1 MTTPLGSAS
10 EGPSS
15 EFSSLSLDMKD
26 VTSASLDAWFVLREI
41 ARASDNS
48 IVLRGSTKK
57 HIIPVALKCHATMSN
72 DARQMVAQEPLTYE
86 ILVYDHAVTAVSAP
100 DFFVSSL
107 GTVRRQWYFE
117 DSAVSAE
124 GLGPADTALLRWM
137 LRFTYPSIDELNEGA
152 TILVMRD
159 HGPTSVWRYFSRKRR
174 DDILHLSLAA
184 FVVQII
190 SALDVMAAH
199 GIVHGDLRWENILY
213 PRVEELT
220 YFDLTTRRYE
230 KEWSNF
236 SCVPVRRVVK
246 VFDWDHAFFSH
257 MPFDAKKKAQYSFQ
271 ASEHTNMNS
280 VYDTLGFL
288 RLLYHHFPGVLLDA
302 ADTKDMEPA
311 FTKYAYQDPRDGA
324 ILQQASDGACRWQ
337 NIERVEEAVQA
348 AKKTVYDR
356 AAACLVTERRRR
368 TTEAFELATEGGEMM
383 RVVELMRTPRVH
395 DLDHTSLETLREAAR
410 ASRGY
415 PEGPCY
421 DKALDF
427 LSGILRS

>member
-1 MTTPLGSAS
+1 
-10 EGPSS
+10 
-15 EFSSLSLDMKD
+15 MKD
-26 VTSASLDAWFVLREI
+26 VTSVSLDAWFVLWEV

-57 HIIPVALKCHATMSN
+57 HGIPVALKCHAMMSN

-86 ILVYDHAVTAVSAP
+86 ILVYDHAVTAVSGT

-107 GTVRRQWYFE
+107 GTIRRQWYFE
-117 DSAVSAE
+117 ESTVSTE

-159 HGPTSVWRYFSRKRR
+159 HGPTSVWGYFSRKRPSSPS
-174 DDILHLSLAA
+174 SLAA

-213 PRVEELT
+213 PRVEGVT
-220 YFDLTTRRYE
+220 YFDLETRRYE
-230 KEWSNF
+230 KESKSF
-236 SCVPVRRVVK
+236 SCVPVHRVVK

-257 MPFDAKKKAQYSFQ
+257 MPFDAKKKARYSFQ
-271 ASEHTNMNS
+271 ASENTNMNS

-288 RLLYHHFPGVLLDA
+288 RLLYHQFPGVFLDA
-302 ADTKDMEPA
+302 ADTKRMEPA

-324 ILQQASDGACRWQ
+324 ILHQASDGASRWQ
-337 NIERVEEAVQA
+337 NIERLEEAVRE
-348 AKKTVYDR
+348 AKRTVYDR

-368 TTEAFELATEGGEMM
+368 TTEAFELAMEGGEMM
-383 RVVELMRTPRVH
+383 RIAEMMRTPRVH

-410 ASRGY
+410 TSRGY
-415 PEGPCY
+415 PEGPFY
-421 DKALDF
+421 EKALDF
-427 LSGILRS
+427 LCGISRG